1 MSACDNGRWDEWHQR
16 VFPTLEATLL
26 AAGLSRT
33 LGIVCFHPCYL
44 TPDRRVLLS
53 ALECQRS
60 AHRVPTEC
68 SGVPTERSGV
78 PWSALECTQSAHAV
92 PSSAHE
98 ACHRVPPLTIAPD
111 CL

>member
-1 MSACDNGRWDEWHQR
+1 MSAYDYGRWGEWHQR

-53 ALECQRS
+53 ALECS
-60 AHRVPTEC
+60 
-68 SGVPTERSGV
+68 
-78 PWSALECTQSAHAV
+78 
-92 PSSAHE
+92 
-98 ACHRVPPLTIAPD
+98 
-111 CL
+111 

>member
-1 MSACDNGRWDEWHQR
+1 MSAYDYGRWGEWHQR

-53 ALECQRS
+53 ALECSCVLLR
-60 AHRVPTEC
+60 ALAC
-68 SGVPTERSGV
+68 SCVLLR
-78 PWSALECTQSAHAV
+78 ALECS
-92 PSSAHE
+92 
-98 ACHRVPPLTIAPD
+98 
-111 CL
+111 